1 MLTRVSKATLQ
12 AMLVEGVTTKSFI
25 NIIKNNINKLKKL
38 VFLTDHN
45 FLLYLLTSNKYLFLL
60 VSTKIS
66 IIDLVSIG
74 QYFGI
79 TLVLNGKN

>member
-12 AMLVEGVTTKSFI
+12 AMFVKGVTTKSFI
-25 NIIKNNINKLKKL
+25 NIIFNNINKLKKL

-45 FLLYLLTSNKYLFLL
+45 SLLYLLTSNKYLFLL

-79 TLVLNGKN
+79 ALVLNGKN